1 VSPYLELVELAER
14 ELAAA
19 RDGRWE
25 EMAALGDARV
35 RCAAGLTGPAPPAAR
50 PELERLAAAQDAL
63 VALVT
68 AARAVTARELAMLRR
83 GSGAARGYAASL
95 VTAPAATRVD
105 YAS

>member
-1 VSPYLELVELAER
+1 MSPYRELLELAER

-19 RDGRWE
+19 RDGRWD
-25 EMAALGDARV
+25 EMAALGDART
-35 RCAAGLTGPAPPAAR
+35 RRAAGLTGPPPPTAR
-50 PELERLAAAQDAL
+50 PDLERLAAAQDAL

-83 GSGAARGYAASL
+83 GSGAVRGYAATL
-95 VTAPAATRVD
+95 ATAPAATRVD

>member
-1 VSPYLELVELAER
+1 MSPYGELVELAER

-25 EMAALGDARV
+25 DMAACADLRAR
-35 RCAAGLTGPAPPAAR
+35 RTAGLTGPPPPSAR
-50 PELERLAAAQDAL
+50 RDLERLAAAQDAL

-95 VTAPAATRVD
+95 ATAPAAAHVNGV
-105 YAS
+105 A